1 MLAFLPFVLAATLA
15 TGAFAQSAQVS
26 GELDFEFRM
35 GGSESNF
42 ITNEIPNEFRYP
54 HAVINQ
60 FNVFFFSELAERWSF
75 NGRVQLDIW
84 GSGRLNQPRITLAAV
99 TYEPSA
105 RLSLSAGRMISPFG
119 LYARRQLLS
128 QNSFAA
134 APLMYGYFIN
144 VSEKRGF
151 WPIAGNAGVYDDGS
165 SDVGVTTAY
174 FGAYVTGASF
184 NWIIV
189 PNRINIEAAIT
200 NAALAST
207 LPNTNLANAAVV
219 ARLGV
224 QPAMWWQ
231 QGVSVSYGSFMNLD
245 SVNARARENNPL
257 EQYRQL
263 LLGTDFVFA
272 YLWFELSGEVMWSR
286 WNVPKFANGQFAR
299 VNAGSSKL
307 QEYALTNL
315 GGYVDFKFEPP
326 FLTGSYLAF
335 RAERIAFQPF
345 DDPITRART
354 YWDKGVTRLSIAA
367 GYKLSRNVLLRTT
380 YSDQRT
386 DGDRRLDP
394 DDWTFRTLLIVLF

>member
-1 MLAFLPFVLAATLA
+1 MKKTLLFVSLCFPLALN
-15 TGAFAQSAQVS
+15 AQKLELS
-26 GELDFEFRM
+26 GELDLEFRM

-60 FNVFFFSELAERWSF
+60 FNAFFFSELAEKWTF

-99 TYEPSA
+99 TYEPSQQFSA
-105 RLSLSAGRMISPFG
+105 SAGRLISPFG

-128 QNSFAA
+128 QNLFAA

-144 VSEKRGF
+144 ISEKRGF
-151 WPIAGNAGVYDDGS
+151 WPIAGNTGAYDDGS

-184 NWIIV
+184 NWIVI
-189 PNRINIEAAIT
+189 PNGMNLQVAIT

-219 ARLGV
+219 ARVGI
-224 QPAMWWQ
+224 QPAIWWQ
-231 QGVSVSYGSFMNLD
+231 QGVSISYGSFMNVD
-245 SVNARARENNPL
+245 SVNAIARENNPL
-257 EQYRQL
+257 ERYRQL
-263 LLGTDFVFA
+263 LIGTDFIFA
-272 YLWFELSGEVMWSR
+272 YLWFELSGELMLSQWS
-286 WNVPKFANGQFAR
+286 VPKFSDGQFIR
-299 VNAGSSKL
+299 VNQGSSRL
-307 QEYALTNL
+307 QTYNL
-315 GGYVDFKFEPP
+315 MNYGGYVDFKFEPP
-326 FLTGSYLAF
+326 FLTGSYVAF
-335 RAERIAFQPF
+335 RAERIAFEPF
-345 DDPITRART
+345 DDPITGART
-354 YWDKGVTRLSIAA
+354 YWDRGVTRLSAA
-367 GYKLSRNVLLRTT
+367 IGYKLSRNVVLRAA

-394 DDWTFRTLLIVLF
+394 DDWTFRALLIVLF